1 MNIAWKTEKRFLK
14 ELIPFDK
21 NPRTLS
27 KSQYQ
32 ALKESLLKFDL
43 VEIPAIN
50 SDNTIIAGHQRIR
63 ILSDSKGNNHEIE
76 VRVPSRKLT
85 DDEFRE
91 YLIRSNKNLG
101 DWDWTLLNEDFEKQD
116 LLDWGFEEI
125 DFEDDIEPYN
135 KDTQVDNSLPDVQ
148 ENPVTLLEDV
158 YQLGPHRLICGDATK
173 QRHIEKLMG
182 EDIADLI
189 VTDPPYNVDYQGKTK
204 SKLNL
209 KNDSMGDDLFLQFLI
224 DTFSNCHLFT
234 KEGGSA
240 YVFHSDFQGMNF
252 RKAFVESGF
261 DYKQCCIWVKNI
273 MVMGRQNY
281 HWQHEPILYGCKKGA
296 KHFWNSDRKQT
307 TIWNF
312 DRPQQNKEH
321 PTMKPLD
328 LISYPI
334 LNSSKKNQI
343 VLDVFG
349 GSGSTLI
356 ASEKL
361 GRICR
366 TMELDPRYCDVIVK
380 RYITYCKENNR
391 EFSVTR
397 NGKPCTVF
405 NP

>member
-1 MNIAWKTEKRFLK
+1 MNIAWKTEKRLLK
-14 ELIPFDK
+14 ELIPFNK

-27 KSQYQ
+27 KNQYQ
-32 ALKESLLKFDL
+32 ALKESLMKFDL

-91 YLIRSNKNLG
+91 YLI
-101 DWDWTLLNEDFEKQD
+101 Q
-116 LLDWGFEEI
+116 
-125 DFEDDIEPYN
+125 
-135 KDTQVDNSLPDVQ
+135 
-148 ENPVTLLEDV
+148 
-158 YQLGPHRLICGDATK
+158 
-173 QRHIEKLMG
+173 
-182 EDIADLI
+182 
-189 VTDPPYNVDYQGKTK
+189 
-204 SKLNL
+204 
-209 KNDSMGDDLFLQFLI
+209 
-224 DTFSNCHLFT
+224 
-234 KEGGSA
+234 GGSA
-240 YVFHSDFQGMNF
+240 YVFYSDFQGLNF